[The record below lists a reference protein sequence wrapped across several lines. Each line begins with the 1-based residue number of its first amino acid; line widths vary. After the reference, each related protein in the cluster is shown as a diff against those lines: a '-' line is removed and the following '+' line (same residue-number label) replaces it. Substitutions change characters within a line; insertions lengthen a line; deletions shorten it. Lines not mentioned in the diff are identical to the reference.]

1 MGNKYYDPLQRYP
14 LLKPKMK
21 LNKPTLA
28 ALVAAP
34 IAGDVASAYN
44 LAPRFSSSSPVLLAS
59 SASPVSRMMEKQRMI
74 AQRMFDMVDQQ
85 QQVGGIYP
93 TTATRG
99 YPTHR
104 YELVDNNEKFELTV
118 DVPGVKEEDIDIKLE
133 ENLLTVQGQR
143 TASSDSSQFTSKFS
157 KTFSLDQ
164 TVDVDKFTASL
175 KNGVLT
181 VAAPKD
187 LEKLEENVRRIPVL
201 AAVDAPASEEGE
213 TAAIASGGNDDSQ
226 KTEHTEKEEAEES
239 MDLDK
244 EETSDNAS
252 KDGKE

>member
-1 MGNKYYDPLQRYP
+1 M
-14 LLKPKMK
+14 
-21 LNKPTLA
+21 
-28 ALVAAP
+28 
-34 IAGDVASAYN
+34 I
-44 LAPRFSSSSPVLLAS
+44 
-59 SASPVSRMMEKQRMI
+59 EKQRMI

-85 QQVGGIYP
+85 QQQQAGGIYT

-143 TASSDSSQFTSKFS
+143 TASSDSSQITSKFS

-213 TAAIASGGNDDSQ
+213 TAAIASGHDDSQ
-226 KTEHTEKEEAEES
+226 KAEHKEKEEAEES